1 MSNQPELTR
10 SSTKGPL
17 VTVVVPAPLRV
28 FTNGSGEIEVVAD
41 SVATVIATIGAEN
54 EGLTA
59 RILTPE
65 GDVRP
70 LVNIFVDKDDIR
82 SLEGLDTPLRNGAV
96 VTIIPAIAGG

>member
-1 MSNQPELTR
+1 MSDQPELTR
-10 SSTKGPL
+10 SSAEGPR
-17 VTVVVPAPLRV
+17 VTVMIPPPLRV
-28 FTNGSGEIEVVAD
+28 FTDGSGEIEVVAD
-41 SVATVIATIGAEN
+41 SVATVIAMIGAEHD
-54 EGLTA
+54 GLTA

-82 SLEGLDTPLRNGAV
+82 SLEGLDTPLENGAV